1 MTTQDDQS
9 AGSHESVADVTPPD
23 AAAEQSARS
32 EKVDSSP
39 SAPAAEQAA
48 PPEAVETSA
57 PAPASGQGHLVPEG
71 EVMDLRARWEA
82 IQQGF
87 VDDPRS
93 AVSDADTLVGE
104 VLQRLSATFENQH
117 RQLEGQWAEGEPS
130 TEDLRG
136 ALRRYRDFFDRLL
149 AL

>member
-9 AGSHESVADVTPPD
+9 SGSRESSPDVTRQD
-23 AAAEQSARS
+23 AAADQAGSS
-32 EKVDSSP
+32 DKVDA
-39 SAPAAEQAA
+39 SAPAS
-48 PPEAVETSA
+48 P
-57 PAPASGQGHLVPEG
+57 SGEGHLVPE
-71 EVMDLRARWEA
+71 EAVMDLRARWEA

-117 RQLEGQWAEGEPS
+117 RELEGQWAEGEPS

-136 ALRRYRDFFDRLL
+136 ALQRYRDFFDRLL